1 MRIILFLLLVTI
13 AGGVP
18 AQEPE
23 YTVGSYF
30 EPGVQFGNG
39 RIYAG
44 RNPAQPSDL
53 VEFLREA
60 RIQQAIELTK
70 EQEAAFRSLYS
81 QIHRRGAVLA
91 GDQVDVAKS
100 REYSLFRKTATVKYL
115 DEVLT
120 PEQRKRLVQLAH
132 RTEIH
137 EIGLAASIAQGRWRT
152 RLE

>member
-70 EQEAAFRSLYS
+70 EQEAAFQSLYS

-100 REYSLFRKTATVKYL
+100 GSIVCSVRRQRLSTWMRYL
-115 DEVLT
+115 
-120 PEQRKRLVQLAH
+120 RRSKRSAGSACAPD
-132 RTEIH
+132 RDT
-137 EIGLAASIAQGRWRT
+137 
-152 RLE
+152 